1 MQSIGE
7 FDYIVVGAGSA
18 GCVLANR
25 LSADPRNRVLLLEAG
40 GSDNYFWIH
49 VPVGYLYCM
58 GNPRTDW
65 GFKTEPVPGL
75 NGRALNY
82 PRGRVLGGS
91 SSINGMIYMRGQAR
105 DYDHWRQLGNT
116 GWAWDD
122 VLPYFRKS
130 EDNAGGADEIH
141 GAGGE
146 WRIEDQRLSW
156 PILDA
161 FIEACEEVGIP
172 KIADFNRGDNFG
184 VSYFKV
190 NQRRGIRVN
199 TAKAF
204 LRPALKRK
212 NLTLL
217 QDAQVNLI
225 TVENGRATGIEFQRP
240 GQVAKALCAGEIV
253 LAAGA
258 IGSPQLLEVSGI
270 GAGDVLGRAGVAVTH
285 ELPAVGENLQ
295 DHLQIRTVYKVR
307 NTITLN
313 SRAASLR
320 GKAAIALEYA
330 LRRSGP
336 MSMAPSQLGIF
347 TRSDPSYETANIQ
360 YHVQPL
366 SLDKFGEPLH
376 SFPAITASVAN
387 LRPESRGSV
396 HIRGD
401 NPREAP
407 AIQPNYLATE
417 TDRRVAA
424 DSIRVTRRIMGAK
437 ALRRFEPE
445 EFRPGADIVTDEQ
458 LAAAAGAIGTTI
470 FHPIGTCKMG
480 RDDGAVVDERL
491 RVRGLGALRIADASV
506 MPSITSG
513 NTNSPTIMI
522 AEKASD
528 MILADAKSRTFS

>member
-1 MQSIGE
+1 MGE

-82 PRGRVLGGS
+82 PRGRVLGGC

-105 DYDHWRQLGNT
+105 DYDHWRQLGNS
-116 GWAWDD
+116 GWSWDD
-122 VLPYFRKS
+122 VLPFFRKS
-130 EDNAGGADEIH
+130 EDYASGADEMH

-146 WRIEDQRLSW
+146 WRVEDQRLSW

-161 FIEACEEVGIP
+161 FIAACEEVGIP
-172 KIADFNRGDNFG
+172 RIEDFNRGDNFG
-184 VSYFKV
+184 ASYFKV

-204 LRPALKRK
+204 LRPARGRK
-212 NLTLL
+212 NLTVLPL
-217 QDAQVNLI
+217 AQVKQILI
-225 TVENGRATGIEFQRP
+225 EDGRATGVEFWRP
-240 GQVAKALCAGEIV
+240 GGVARATAAAEVI

-258 IGSPQLLEVSGI
+258 IGSPQLLELSGI
-270 GAGDVLGRAGVAVTH
+270 GAGEVLSRNGVAVRH
-285 ELPAVGENLQ
+285 ELPGVGENLQ
-295 DHLQIRTVYKVR
+295 DHLQIRTVYKVK
-307 NTITLN
+307 NAVTLN
-313 SRAASLR
+313 ARAGNLR

-336 MSMAPSQLGIF
+336 MSMAPSQLGVF
-347 TRSDPSYETANIQ
+347 TRSDASFETANIQ

-376 SFPAITASVAN
+376 AFPAITASVAN
-387 LRPESRGSV
+387 LRPESRGST
-396 HIRGD
+396 HIAGSD
-401 NPREAP
+401 PRAHP
-407 AIQPNYLATE
+407 KIQPNYLDSD

-424 DSIRVTRRIMGAK
+424 DSIRVTRRIMAAA
-437 ALRRFEPE
+437 ALQRFEPE
-445 EFRPGADIVTDEQ
+445 EFRPGPALESDEE
-458 LAAAAGAIGTTI
+458 LAQAAGDIGTTI
-470 FHPIGTCKMG
+470 FHPVGTCKMG
-480 RDDGAVVDERL
+480 SDAGAVVDERL
-491 RVRGLGALRIADASV
+491 RVHGIGGLRVIDASV

-513 NTNSPTIMI
+513 NTNAPTIMI
-522 AEKASD
+522 AEKGAE
-528 MILADAKSRTFS
+528 MILADGRR